1 MGNIA
6 CTGDAL
12 QVFQLLQTYTLL
24 TGHLISN
31 VDVTG
36 QAAAKISDCIKNN
49 LSNRRFQYI
58 YHACFIWITSLLT
71 TSLENHVLAGSTA
84 PEEMY
89 ERIADDLYQR
99 GYSIIPAA
107 LPPALTTRLTAYAH
121 EAIDFD
127 PAGIGR
133 AGQYHQNEFV
143 RTDEICWIQGTAAV
157 TTAWLNWM
165 DCLKAYLN
173 KRLFLGL
180 FSYESHFAHYPPGS
194 FYKRHMDAFQG
205 ESNRVL
211 STVFYLNSDWTQDD
225 GGELVIS
232 PPATPDEAVSV
243 TPLAGT
249 MVIFLSEEFPH
260 EVLPARRNRFSIAG
274 WFRVNNSTA
283 QRVDPPR

>member
-1 MGNIA
+1 MHRR
-6 CTGDAL
+6 CTPSFPVITILYRLFSCID
-12 QVFQLLQTYTLL
+12 QYR
-24 TGHLISN
+24 
-31 VDVTG
+31 
-36 QAAAKISDCIKNN
+36 SDKYSPLSKKTATSIKNS
-49 LSNRRFQYI
+49 LSGGSFQYI
-58 YHACFIWITSLLT
+58 YHACFLRITDLLNT
-71 TSLENHVLAGSTA
+71 PLENHAVAGYA
-84 PEEMY
+84 PPEEMF

-99 GYSIIPAA
+99 GYSVMPAA
-107 LPPALTTRLTAYAH
+107 LPPALTTRLAAYAQ
-121 EAIDFD
+121 ETIDFD

-133 AGQYHQNEFV
+133 AGQFHQNEFV

-165 DCLKAYLN
+165 DCLKVYLN

-194 FYKRHMDAFQG
+194 FYKRHLDAFQG

-211 STVFYLNSDWTQDD
+211 STVFYLNSDWGVFD
-225 GGELVIS
+225 GGELLIY
-232 PPATPDEAVSV
+232 PPGDQQEVVTV

-260 EVLPARRNRFSIAG
+260 EVLPAQRDRFSIAG